1 MTFTALTALM
11 SHYTQA
17 TLGMAIKYNMQTGGG
32 CATCQRSW
40 ARCQPCCL
48 RRTND
53 FQWLRVSVLSHGQ
66 LFCRNFTESGWSKA
80 PRIWSALERVTS
92 HWPTDMWSAPVTDH
106 KGVALSQKHTHTCII
121 TDLLLI
127 LFNLPCGLRF
137 KKNNPKNI
145 FRKHNFNVVQKS
157 QTAFLFCFFMS
168 YIFYQLFIIR

>member
-1 MTFTALTALM
+1 MDV
-11 SHYTQA
+11 
-17 TLGMAIKYNMQTGGG
+17 
-32 CATCQRSW
+32 QR
-40 ARCQPCCL
+40 AKEAELVANAPPCCL

-66 LFCRNFTESGWSKA
+66 LFCRNFTESGWIKA

-137 KKNNPKNI
+137 KKNNPKKFL
-145 FRKHNFNVVQKS
+145 FRKHNFYFVQKS
-157 QTAFLFCFFMS
+157 QTAFLFCFFIS